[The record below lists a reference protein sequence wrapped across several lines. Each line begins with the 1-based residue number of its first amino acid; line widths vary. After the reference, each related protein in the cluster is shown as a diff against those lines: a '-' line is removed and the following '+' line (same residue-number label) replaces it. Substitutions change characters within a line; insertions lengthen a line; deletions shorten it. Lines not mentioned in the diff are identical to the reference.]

1 MTVAGARRA
10 QRMEKKNAI
19 RGELLDELLQGVSTQ
34 EEMFG
39 QDGLLKRLTGQL
51 VERMLRAELG
61 HHLSTEGS
69 EGNRRNGA
77 SEKTLQTDQGPLP
90 ISVPRDRAG
99 TFEPVVVPKHVR
111 RIKGLDEKIVALYAR
126 GLSVRDIQGFLF
138 ELYGTEISPELI
150 SRVTEA
156 VREEVVAWQTRP
168 LETTYAVVWIDALS
182 IKVRDG
188 GVVQN
193 KAAFVA
199 IGLQLDGSKDI
210 LGLWIDGAEG
220 AKFWQR
226 ILGELQSRGVQD
238 ILIVC
243 CDGLKG
249 LPQAIGAVFPKALVQ
264 TCVVHQVRFSLSF
277 VSWKDRKKVVADLRS
292 VYAAPSEEA
301 ALAALEAFEAK
312 WGLRYPMIAKSWRS
326 NWEQIRPFLE
336 LPPALRQIIYT
347 TNAIESLNYQLRK
360 IIKTKGH
367 FPSDEAAYK
376 LLFLGLRAVE
386 QKWKGKTPREWKQV
400 YAQLHAR
407 FGERAELR
415 V

>member
-1 MTVAGARRA
+1 MTKR
-10 QRMEKKNAI
+10 NDI
-19 RGELLDELLQGVSTQ
+19 RPEILDELLEGVSTQ
-34 EEMFG
+34 EHLFG
-39 QDGLLKRLTGQL
+39 QNGLLKKLTGQL
-51 VERMLRAELG
+51 VERMLRAELS
-61 HHLSTEGS
+61 HHLSQEENEGL
-69 EGNRRNGA
+69 EGNRSNGT
-77 SEKTLQTDQGPLP
+77 SSKTLLTEQGTLP
-90 ISVPRDRAG
+90 ISVPRDRTG
-99 TFEPVVVPKHVR
+99 TFEPIVVPKHAR
-111 RIKGLDEKIVALYAR
+111 RIKNLDEKIVALYAR
-126 GLSVRDIQGFLF
+126 GISVREIQGYLF

-156 VREEVVAWQTRP
+156 VREDVIAWQTRP
-168 LETTYAVVWIDALS
+168 LESTYAVVWIDALMVK
-182 IKVRDG
+182 IRDG

-193 KAAFVA
+193 KAAYVA

-210 LGLWIDGAEG
+210 LGLWIESAEG

-226 ILGELQSRGVQD
+226 ILGELQSRGVKD

-249 LPQAIGAVFPKALVQ
+249 LPQAIGAVFPNALVQ
-264 TCVVHQVRFSLSF
+264 TCIVHQVRFSMSF
-277 VSWKDRKKVVADLRS
+277 VSWKDRKSVVSGLRS
-292 VYAAPSEEA
+292 IYAAPSEEA

-312 WGLRYPMIAKSWRS
+312 WNTRYPMIAKSWRS

-336 LPPALRQIIYT
+336 LPPALRKIIYT

-367 FPSDEAAYK
+367 FPSDEAAFK
-376 LLFLGLRAVE
+376 LLFLALRGVANR
-386 QKWKGKTPREWKQV
+386 WYGKTPQEWKQI

-415 V
+415 T